1 MQKLIL
7 VIFFSFIL
15 SHAYSHD
22 YNEVAHCDKIE
33 EKSRGKWSITN
44 EQYEFLHVINR
55 TKYKRISLLEIKF
68 RQPLTFYSGI
78 NIKANDVS
86 FPLCFNFYTRAN
98 TVLIEEKE
106 LYDQIAMKSDKHLMF
121 YFHTMINCGNPCT
134 VSNVY
139 SFSIN
144 LRTSA
149 QTFWGLNITENE
161 FPSMWF
167 VDKLTFKEAYA
178 MHRYHDYGLYW
189 RGKWYRIP

>member
-1 MQKLIL
+1 
-7 VIFFSFIL
+7 
-15 SHAYSHD
+15 
-22 YNEVAHCDKIE
+22 
-33 EKSRGKWSITN
+33 
-44 EQYEFLHVINR
+44 
-55 TKYKRISLLEIKF
+55 
-68 RQPLTFYSGI
+68 
-78 NIKANDVS
+78 
-86 FPLCFNFYTRAN
+86 
-98 TVLIEEKE
+98 
-106 LYDQIAMKSDKHLMF
+106 MKSDKHLMF

-189 RGKWYRIP
+189 RGKWYNLK